1 VPAEDRTRIFERFV
15 RLSGSRGAGQPVRG
29 SGIGLAL
36 VKHIAE
42 SHGGRAWV
50 ESDDASGPDGLKRG
64 STFSFSIPAGGGVP
78 DAASQT
84 AQLTAGS
91 QTIS

>member
-1 VPAEDRTRIFERFV
+1 MPEEDRERIFERFV
-15 RLSGSRGAGQPVRG
+15 RGAHVPGAESGRSRAHGPIRG

-50 ESDDASGPDGLKRG
+50 EATAGGG
-64 STFSFSIPAGGGVP
+64 STFVFTIPALP
-78 DAASQT
+78 S
-84 AQLTAGS
+84 
-91 QTIS
+91 